1 MNDKKKKLSNL
12 ELIKKEKT
20 KEYNAKIYQKNS
32 KENIK
37 KKNYEITE
45 NTIKISNIQ
54 IGDREGNFKEI
65 FKFNE
70 KIYVFLDYELPENK
84 IFYFSVDIELEDNS
98 RKIDLNPYIK
108 RTKTGNINE
117 SPITFMIIGD
127 EKSEEI
133 NIKNLK
139 VIVYEAG
146 NYELPIF
153 NINQNVNIIVEGE
166 KEEILKNKL
175 DNNLVIVNNNNQ
187 EIKNVDNKI
196 ICLELINDLYKEMK
210 IQPQEV
216 IKSIEQNIDELK
228 NCSKNEYQDADFLLN
243 YYDTNI

>member
-37 KKNYEITE
+37 KKNGNEITE

-146 NYELPIF
+146 NYELPI
-153 NINQNVNIIVEGE
+153 
-166 KEEILKNKL
+166 
-175 DNNLVIVNNNNQ
+175 
-187 EIKNVDNKI
+187 
-196 ICLELINDLYKEMK
+196 
-210 IQPQEV
+210 
-216 IKSIEQNIDELK
+216 
-228 NCSKNEYQDADFLLN
+228 
-243 YYDTNI
+243 